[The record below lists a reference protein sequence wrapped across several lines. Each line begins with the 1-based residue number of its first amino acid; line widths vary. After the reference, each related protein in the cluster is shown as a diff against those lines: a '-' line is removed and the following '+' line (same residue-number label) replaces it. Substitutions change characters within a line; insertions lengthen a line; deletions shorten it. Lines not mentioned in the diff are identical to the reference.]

1 MPDTISRTSPWLT
14 LGSAMLT
21 PNVVLQILKDG
32 NERFVNGRS
41 AGHDVHEALKITA
54 EGQSPFAA
62 VVSCIDSRVPVET
75 VFDLTIGH
83 AFSARVAGNVISP
96 DVVGSLEF
104 ACAVAGSRLIVILG
118 HTGCGAV
125 KGACDGVTLGSLTGI
140 LDKIQPAVA
149 SVSKVRKPARGAKPS
164 ADGEFVDAVAEANV
178 QEAMRTLLEQSPI
191 LADLIRE
198 RRVGLV
204 GAMYDVRTG
213 HVHFL
218 DGPGVATDVV
228 DAAPEDEGAPEAAHA
243 AA

>member
-1 MPDTISRTSPWLT
+1 MPDSISRTSPWLT

-32 NERFVNGRS
+32 NERFVAGAS

-83 AFSARVAGNVISP
+83 AFSARVAGNVVGP

-140 LDKIQPAVA
+140 LDKIQPAVKA
-149 SVSKVRKPARGAKPS
+149 VSAARKPAKGGKPS
-164 ADGEFVDAVAEANV
+164 ADDGFVDAVAEANV
-178 QEAMRTLLEQSPI
+178 RHTMAALLDQSPI
-191 LADLIRE
+191 LRGLVQKKT
-198 RRVGLV
+198 VGLV

-213 HVHFL
+213 VVSYL
-218 DGPGVATDVV
+218 DAPAVLATP
-228 DAAPEDEGAPEAAHA
+228 AAPEAVPEAAS
-243 AA
+243 

>member
-1 MPDTISRTSPWLT
+1 MPDSISRTSPWLT

-32 NERFVNGRS
+32 NERFVSGNS

-83 AFSARVAGNVISP
+83 AFSARVAGNVVGP
-96 DVVGSLEF
+96 DIVGSLEF

-149 SVSKVRKPARGAKPS
+149 AVSKGRKPARGGKPS
-164 ADGEFVDAVAEANV
+164 ADDGYVDAVAEANV
-178 QEAMRTLLEQSPI
+178 VETMRALLEQSPI

-213 HVHFL
+213 HVAFL
-218 DGPGVATDVV
+218 NGPGDGAGAAMHIVEAT
-228 DAAPEDEGAPEAAHA
+228 AEDTQA

>member
-1 MPDTISRTSPWLT
+1 MPDSISRTSPWLT

-32 NERFVNGRS
+32 NERFVNGAS
-41 AGHDVHEALKITA
+41 AGHDVHEALKITR

-83 AFSARVAGNVISP
+83 AFSARVAGNVMGP

-104 ACAVAGSRLIVILG
+104 ACAAAGSRLIVILG

-125 KGACDGVTLGSLTGI
+125 KGAVDGVEMGSLTGI
-140 LDKIQPAVA
+140 LDKIQPAVKQVA
-149 SVSKVRKPARGAKPS
+149 TTRKPAKGGPPS
-164 ADGEFVDAVAEANV
+164 KDAAFVDAVAEANV
-178 QEAMRTLLEQSPI
+178 VLAMANLMEQSPI
-191 LADLIRE
+191 LRGLVEART
-198 RRVGLV
+198 VGLV

-213 HVHFL
+213 AVTFYEMEH
-218 DGPGVATDVV
+218 AQTDAKTVEV
-228 DAAPEDEGAPEAAHA
+228 DLDAASVAE
-243 AA
+243 

>member
-1 MPDTISRTSPWLT
+1 MPDSISRTSPWLT

-32 NERFVNGRS
+32 NERFVGGTS
-41 AGHDVHEALKITA
+41 AGHDVHEALRITA

-83 AFSARVAGNVISP
+83 AFSARVAGNVVGP

-125 KGACDGVTLGSLTGI
+125 KGACDGVELGSLTSI
-140 LDKIQPAVA
+140 LDKIQPAVKEVSA
-149 SVSKVRKPARGAKPS
+149 SRKPRKGGKPS
-164 ADGEFVDAVAEANV
+164 ADGGFVDAVAEANV
-178 QEAMRTLLEQSPI
+178 RHTMTSLLEQSPI
-191 LADLIRE
+191 LRDLVESRT
-198 RRVGLV
+198 VGLV

-213 HVHFL
+213 HVSFL
-218 DGPGVATDVV
+218 EAPAALAMANGSAPAT
-228 DAAPEDEGAPEAAHA
+228 APAETAP
-243 AA
+243 

>member
-1 MPDTISRTSPWLT
+1 MISRTSPWLT

-21 PNVVLQILKDG
+21 PNVVLQILRDG
-32 NERFVNGRS
+32 NDRFVSGAS

-83 AFSARVAGNVISP
+83 AFSARVAGNVVGP

-104 ACAVAGSRLIVILG
+104 ACAVAGSRLVVILG

-125 KGACDGVTLGSLTGI
+125 KGAVDGVELGSLTGI
-140 LDKIQPAVA
+140 LDKIQPAVKA
-149 SVSKVRKPARGAKPS
+149 VTATRKPAKSGKPS
-164 ADGEFVDAVAEANV
+164 ADAGYVDAVAEANV
-178 QEAMRTLLEQSPI
+178 RHTMASLLEQSPV
-191 LADLIRE
+191 LKELVAART
-198 RRVGLV
+198 VGLV

-213 HVHFL
+213 VVSFL
-218 DGPGVATDVV
+218 DADAPAHAGPARATAPQAAS
-228 DAAPEDEGAPEAAHA
+228 DAALANGHA
-243 AA
+243 

>member
-1 MPDTISRTSPWLT
+1 MPDSISRTSPWLT

-32 NERFVNGRS
+32 NERFVNGES
-41 AGHDVHEALKITA
+41 AGHDVHEALKITR

-83 AFSARVAGNVISP
+83 AFSARVAGNVMGP

-125 KGACDGVTLGSLTGI
+125 KGACDGVELGSLTGI
-140 LDKIQPAVA
+140 LDKIQPAVKQVA
-149 SVSKVRKPARGAKPS
+149 KTRKPARGGKPS
-164 ADGEFVDAVAEANV
+164 ADAAFVDAVAEANV
-178 QEAMRTLLEQSPI
+178 VLAMEDLMEQSPI
-191 LADLIRE
+191 LRE
-198 RRVGLV
+198 MAEARTVGLV

-213 HVHFL
+213 EVTFYEMAGTQTGAKTVEVDL
-218 DGPGVATDVV
+218 ESADVT
-228 DAAPEDEGAPEAAHA
+228 G
-243 AA
+243 